1 MSISYY
7 KLNLSDISKNIKN
20 MYKIT
25 YPSVQGYNRI
35 KNSMHFYL
43 LQEEYMYLII
53 ILIYLTLFF
62 KELNYKGSN
71 VYDLILKQSEEK
83 PKIFISSS
91 DGAFDFTKK
100 GDIYTELPDKN
111 KFVQIGNHTF
121 FEMRWFS
128 RYLLHSKMDYTEVHV
143 FILTDDSIPIKP
155 CNSISTVST
164 LNKTISIRKG
174 YKFIGY
180 KNDVANAF
188 IFRKSMLE
196 SKSIIPIGCF
206 RIYKKEKGFK
216 DDQSIDITTI
226 QTVSKDVLANTKEY
240 RAYMY
245 NRKLFNYNPRFVR
258 ESEYKREWREN
269 KNVDACE
276 KCGVKFSFFTRR
288 HHCRYC
294 GSIIC
299 SKCYSL
305 YPLESWFEKN
315 GKIHNITTDSG
326 GLKKRIFCNL
336 CSKTKKEEIDKQ
348 KEKIAEQQAEQNR
361 IWKQGLNQSTATAG
375 GKKKNK
381 YIKKKENVKKVGVYR
396 SKGGYYYRRYKN
408 GKKKRISKEMYH
420 KLKKSL

>member
-1 MSISYY
+1 MIPCDF
-7 KLNLSDISKNIKN
+7 NLWHN
-20 MYKIT
+20 
-25 YPSVQGYNRI
+25 
-35 KNSMHFYL
+35 L
-43 LQEEYMYLII
+43 L
-53 ILIYLTLFF
+53 
-62 KELNYKGSN
+62 
-71 VYDLILKQSEEK
+71 
-83 PKIFISSS
+83 
-91 DGAFDFTKK
+91 
-100 GDIYTELPDKN
+100 
-111 KFVQIGNHTF
+111 
-121 FEMRWFS
+121 
-128 RYLLHSKMDYTEVHV
+128 
-143 FILTDDSIPIKP
+143 
-155 CNSISTVST
+155 
-164 LNKTISIRKG
+164 
-174 YKFIGY
+174 
-180 KNDVANAF
+180 DVN
-188 IFRKSMLE
+188 
-196 SKSIIPIGCF
+196 
-206 RIYKKEKGFK
+206 
-216 DDQSIDITTI
+216 
-226 QTVSKDVLANTKEY
+226 
-240 RAYMY
+240 

-336 CSKTKKEEIDKQ
+336 CSNKQINIAKKSRIR
-348 KEKIAEQQAEQNR
+348 AEQQAEQNR
-361 IWKQGLNQSTATAG
+361 IWKQSTATGG